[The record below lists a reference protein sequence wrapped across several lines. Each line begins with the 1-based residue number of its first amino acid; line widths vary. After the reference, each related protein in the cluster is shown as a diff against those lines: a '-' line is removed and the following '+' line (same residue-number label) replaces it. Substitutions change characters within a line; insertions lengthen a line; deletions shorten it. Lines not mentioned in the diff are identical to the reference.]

1 MESTLAAAH
10 QDLMQDVGFFL
21 GWGRGAAANDV
32 VWTTQQQQ
40 AIDRC
45 VKGGLRNF
53 YHCGYNWSFLR
64 PVVILGVEEAA
75 QTLPLP
81 DDFGGV
87 EGQITVGLTTGIQW
101 WPVDFGGIG
110 RVYQKYA
117 ELPTTTGRPIYC
129 CIEPIKGT
137 TATAGQRFQLRFWPI
152 ADDDYQLKFQYYVN
166 PDYLSG
172 AFPYAY
178 GGAQHAETLLE
189 SCLALA
195 EKILDNEA
203 TLHSM
208 LFKEHLAM
216 SQQMDRRNKPQHL
229 GYNGDWSDQKD
240 QRWGFRGLNP
250 ITVGGVVPS

>member
-1 MESTLAAAH
+1 MA
-10 QDLMQDVGFFL
+10 QDVGFFL
-21 GWGRGAAANDV
+21 GWGRGAAASDV
-32 VWTTQQQQ
+32 PWDLQQQQ

-45 VKGGLRNF
+45 LKGGLRNF

-64 PVVILGVEEAA
+64 PIVQLQLDNAG

-87 EGQITVGLTTGIQW
+87 EGQIVVGLATGIQW
-101 WPVDFGGIG
+101 WPVDFGGVG
-110 RVYQKYA
+110 QVYQKYA
-117 ELPTTTGRPIYC
+117 QLPTTSGRPQFC

-152 ADDDYQLKFQYYVN
+152 ADNGYTLKFQYYIN

-203 TLHSM
+203 KLHEGE
-208 LFKEHLAM
+208 FNKRLAI
-216 SQQMDRRNKPQHL
+216 SQQIDRRNKPQHL
-229 GYNGDWSDQKD
+229 GYNGDWSDTKN
-240 QRWGFRGLNP
+240 RNSGYRGLNP